1 MLGIIYSFC
10 QDNWKTASQSYQ
22 QMIMAALKWMRSL
35 IYPTLQ
41 IFSSSIM
48 DICDRPSKHAEV
60 NNLTGFYSISV
71 RKCVV
76 TAAHVILA
84 NKLSW

>member
-1 MLGIIYSFC
+1 MLGIIY
-10 QDNWKTASQSYQ
+10 NVKTTGKLQVK
-22 QMIMAALKWMRSL
+22 MIMAALKWMRSL

-84 NKLSW
+84 NKLYW